1 MTDLTL
7 TNGFVQ
13 ASENGAVLHLTLD
26 RADKLNAMTASMYQ
40 DLTRAVNHLAERDD
54 LHVLLLTGNGRAW
67 CAGND
72 ILSLIHI

>member
-7 TNGFVQ
+7 TSGFVQ

-40 DLTRAVNHLAERDD
+40 DLV
-54 LHVLLLTGNGRAW
+54 
-67 CAGND
+67 
-72 ILSLIHI
+72 S

>member
-40 DLTRAVNHLAERDD
+40 DLTRAVNHLAE
-54 LHVLLLTGNGRAW
+54 
-67 CAGND
+67 
-72 ILSLIHI
+72 